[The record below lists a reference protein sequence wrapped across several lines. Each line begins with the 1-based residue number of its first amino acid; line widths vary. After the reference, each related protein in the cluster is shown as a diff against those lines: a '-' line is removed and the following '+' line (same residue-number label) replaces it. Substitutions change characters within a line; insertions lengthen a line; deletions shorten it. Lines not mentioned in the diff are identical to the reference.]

1 MLPQEQKKCKRFS
14 VNFFNKELKMKKQDI
29 VVAGAQLGASGY
41 VLASWSSKRALP
53 ARWLLRVSRHL
64 GWSVEDVESVWA
76 SK

>member
-1 MLPQEQKKCKRFS
+1 MT
-14 VNFFNKELKMKKQDI
+14 KQDI

-64 GWSVEDVESVWA
+64 ARPVEEIENVWA